1 MFVSYHKGT
10 VLFRTPYNDAHDL
23 VQMFR
28 GMDAGTRPY
37 NNPVDFKA
45 AGLIRRDK
53 GDMWHL
59 DIPLA
64 ISTDE
69 SPALTVNDAHI
80 GANHGQ
86 PGALCIEAPG
96 HGKTMADVG
105 SLWRD
110 EAGTQWT
117 LLHVEDDILTVMSEN
132 IGPSYDAY
140 AFKKEPDGALS
151 YVENGENTAPI
162 PTDGAKW
169 GVWLQPVNR
178 YQKRKVYVFKEG
190 TLLPFRTSTE
200 CEYAEIHEEYDI
212 VHPVSLVETL
222 RHCRPEGGYT
232 FPRYGAVG
240 KPMIHVNGVYRIE
253 GDGTVIYHFTHTKCA
268 DVHFGTSM
276 AAMFQEKQDAFGG
289 GVHRY
294 IPKLKPLITP
304 EGTFDFSIPYDISPG
319 PFPANCSTP
328 ASTWESPDAPPD
340 RIVDYL
346 RDAEGHDRLGF
357 ACGYLPLYDGVPEIR
372 SKTLACAVH
381 IIRTRKGYPF
391 FMSGDVPGAHG
402 IAYKKYFATDTDR
415 ASVYTIPAEGKTYI
429 YMDFFAENTLEIPVN
444 GKITLHEKSEGIEYK
459 TENGILT
466 ACGEKGYAVFICN

>member
-1 MFVSYHKGT
+1 
-10 VLFRTPYNDAHDL
+10 
-23 VQMFR
+23 
-28 GMDAGTRPY
+28 
-37 NNPVDFKA
+37 
-45 AGLIRRDK
+45 
-53 GDMWHL
+53 
-59 DIPLA
+59 
-64 ISTDE
+64 
-69 SPALTVNDAHI
+69 
-80 GANHGQ
+80 
-86 PGALCIEAPG
+86 
-96 HGKTMADVG
+96 
-105 SLWRD
+105 
-110 EAGTQWT
+110 
-117 LLHVEDDILTVMSEN
+117 
-132 IGPSYDAY
+132 
-140 AFKKEPDGALS
+140 
-151 YVENGENTAPI
+151 
-162 PTDGAKW
+162 
-169 GVWLQPVNR
+169 
-178 YQKRKVYVFKEG
+178 
-190 TLLPFRTSTE
+190 
-200 CEYAEIHEEYDI
+200 
-212 VHPVSLVETL
+212 
-222 RHCRPEGGYT
+222 
-232 FPRYGAVG
+232 
-240 KPMIHVNGVYRIE
+240 MIHVNGVYRIE

-319 PFPANCSTP
+319 PFPTNCSTP

-372 SKTLACAVH
+372 SKTLSCAVH